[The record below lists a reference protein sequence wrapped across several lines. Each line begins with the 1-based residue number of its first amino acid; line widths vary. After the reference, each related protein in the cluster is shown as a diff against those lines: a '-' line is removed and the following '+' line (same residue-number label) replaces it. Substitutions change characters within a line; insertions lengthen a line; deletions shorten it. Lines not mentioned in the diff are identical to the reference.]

1 MRGLRRILL
10 YGLPYKGYALLN
22 VLFNIFYALFSGI
35 AFVSLIPMLDVLFG
49 NNEPREML
57 PEYSGVENLADYLK
71 GYMDYYISVNLDQD
85 RGQALFLVIGIVLIT
100 FLLKNLSNYFA
111 LFFITFLRNGI
122 LRDLRN
128 SLYRKIIGLPV
139 AFFSEKRKGDLMSR
153 MTTDISEIQ
162 VSFLSILEVLIRD
175 PLTIVF
181 SLFFMVTISVELT
194 LFVLISIPSAGVI
207 ISQIGKRLKK
217 DSLKLQK
224 EQGHFL
230 SIMDETIHGQKVIKT
245 FGAENRF
252 IDQFFNSTQQFYH
265 FSNQFFHRANL
276 ASPLSEFLGIC
287 IIGVLLWFGG
297 KMVLMDATLSGTFFI
312 SYMGL
317 AYNILT
323 PAKNISKAA
332 YSIKKGNAAAER
344 IQELFEVSNNEDDL
358 DAIVKTRL
366 NSSII
371 FRDVYFRYQ
380 KDWVIENLSF
390 TINKGQTVALVG
402 TSGSGKTTVANLLNR
417 FYDIYKGQLLID
429 DIPIGR
435 IRRSSLFGM
444 ISLVTQESILFND
457 TVRNNLLIG
466 KPNASGLQIMEATK
480 VANAHDFIEKLPN
493 GYDTIIG
500 ESGNILSGGQRQRLC
515 IARAVLKNPEIL
527 ILDEATSSLDT
538 QSEKL
543 VQDALEKLL
552 ENRTSL
558 VIAHRLSTIKKAD
571 QILVLDNGRIIESGT
586 HQSLIKRESFYRKLV
601 DLQTLA

>member
-1 MRGLRRILL
+1 MRGLSRILL

-22 VLFNIFYALFSGI
+22 ILFNIFYALFSGL

-49 NNEPREML
+49 NNKPRETP
-57 PEYSGVENLADYLK
+57 PEYAGIENLADYLK
-71 GYMDYYISVNLDQD
+71 EYMDYYISVHLEQD
-85 RGQALFLVIGIVLIT
+85 RSQALFVVIGIVLIT

-128 SLYRKIIGLPV
+128 ALYKKIIALPV

-153 MTTDISEIQ
+153 MTTDVSEIQ

-245 FGAENRF
+245 FGAEKRF
-252 IDQFFNSTQQFYH
+252 INQFFNSTQQFYR
-265 FSNQFFHRANL
+265 FSNRFFHRANL

-344 IQELFEVSNNEDDL
+344 IQELFEVSSNEDAPN
-358 DAIVKTRL
+358 AIIKTQL

-371 FRDVYFRYQ
+371 FKDVYFRYQ
-380 KDWVIENLSF
+380 KDWVIENISF

-402 TSGSGKTTVANLLNR
+402 TSGSGKTTITNLLNR
-417 FYDIYKGQLLID
+417 FYDINKGQLFID
-429 DIPIGR
+429 DTSIDS
-435 IRRSSLFGM
+435 IRRSDLFGM

-466 KPNASGLQIMEATK
+466 KPDAKDPQIVEATK

-500 ESGNILSGGQRQRLC
+500 ESGNILSGGQKQRLC

-552 ENRTSL
+552 KNRTSL

-571 QILVLDNGRIIESGT
+571 QILVLDNGKIIESGT
-586 HQSLIKRESFYRKLV
+586 HQSLIEKKSFYRKLV
-601 DLQTLA
+601 NLQTLT

>member
-1 MRGLRRILL
+1 MRGLSRILL

-22 VLFNIFYALFSGI
+22 VIFNILYALFSGL

-71 GYMDYYISVNLDQD
+71 GYMDYYISVHLDQD
-85 RGQALFLVIGIVLIT
+85 RGQALFVVIGIVLIT

-175 PLTIVF
+175 PLTIIF

-245 FGAENRF
+245 FGAEKRF
-252 IDQFFNSTQQFYH
+252 IDQFFNSTQQFYR
-265 FSNQFFHRANL
+265 FSNRFFHRANL

-287 IIGVLLWFGG
+287 IIGLLLWFGG

-344 IQELFEVSNNEDDL
+344 IQELFEVSSNEDAP
-358 DAIVKTRL
+358 DAIIKTRL

-371 FRDVYFRYQ
+371 FKDVCFRYQ

-402 TSGSGKTTVANLLNR
+402 TSGSGKTTIANLLNR
-417 FYDIYKGQLLID
+417 FHDIYKGQLLID
-429 DIPIGR
+429 DVPIGR

-466 KPNASGLQIMEATK
+466 KPNASGPQIVGATQ

-571 QILVLDNGRIIESGT
+571 QILVLDNGKIIESGT
-586 HQSLIKRESFYRKLV
+586 HQSLIRRESFYRKLV

>member
-1 MRGLRRILL
+1 MRGLSRILL

-22 VLFNIFYALFSGI
+22 ILFNIFYALFSGL
-35 AFVSLIPMLDVLFG
+35 AFVSLIPMLEVLFG
-49 NNEPREML
+49 NNKPRETP
-57 PEYSGVENLADYLK
+57 PEYAGIENLADYLK
-71 GYMDYYISVNLDQD
+71 EYMDYYISVHLEQD
-85 RGQALFLVIGIVLIT
+85 RGQTLFVVIGIVLIT

-128 SLYRKIIGLPV
+128 ALYKKIIALPV
-139 AFFSEKRKGDLMSR
+139 SFFSEKRKGDLMSR

-245 FGAENRF
+245 FGAEKRF
-252 IDQFFNSTQQFYH
+252 INQFFNSTQQFYR
-265 FSNQFFHRANL
+265 FSNRFFHRANL

-297 KMVLMDATLSGTFFI
+297 KMVLMDSTLSGTFFI

-323 PAKNISKAA
+323 PAKNISKAT

-344 IQELFEVSNNEDDL
+344 IQELFEVSSNEDAPN
-358 DAIVKTRL
+358 AIIKTQL
-366 NSSII
+366 NSSIV
-371 FRDVYFRYQ
+371 FKDVYFRYQ
-380 KDWVIENLSF
+380 KDWVIENISF

-402 TSGSGKTTVANLLNR
+402 TSGSGKTTIMNLLNR
-417 FYDIYKGQLLID
+417 FYDINKGQLLID
-429 DIPIGR
+429 DTPIDR
-435 IRRSSLFGM
+435 IRRSDLFGM

-466 KPNASGLQIMEATK
+466 KPDAKDPQIVEATK

-500 ESGNILSGGQRQRLC
+500 ESGNILSGGQKQRLC

-552 ENRTSL
+552 KNRTSL
-558 VIAHRLSTIKKAD
+558 VIAHRLSTIKKAN
-571 QILVLDNGRIIESGT
+571 QILVLDDGKIIESGT
-586 HQSLIKRESFYRKLV
+586 HQSLIEKKSFYRKLV
-601 DLQTLA
+601 NLQTLT

>member
-1 MRGLRRILL
+1 MRGLSRILL

-22 VLFNIFYALFSGI
+22 ILFNIFYALFSGL

-49 NNEPREML
+49 NNKPRETP
-57 PEYSGVENLADYLK
+57 PEYAGIENLADYLK
-71 GYMDYYISVNLDQD
+71 EYMDYYISVHLEQD
-85 RGQALFLVIGIVLIT
+85 RSQALFVVIGIVLIT

-128 SLYRKIIGLPV
+128 ALYKKIIALPV

-153 MTTDISEIQ
+153 MTTDVSEIQ

-245 FGAENRF
+245 FGAEKRF
-252 IDQFFNSTQQFYH
+252 INQFFNSTQQFYR
-265 FSNQFFHRANL
+265 FSNRFFHRANL

-344 IQELFEVSNNEDDL
+344 IQELFEVSSNEDAPN
-358 DAIVKTRL
+358 AIIKTQL

-371 FRDVYFRYQ
+371 FKDVYFRYQ
-380 KDWVIENLSF
+380 KDWVIENISF

-402 TSGSGKTTVANLLNR
+402 TSGSGKTTITNLLNR
-417 FYDIYKGQLLID
+417 FYDINKGQLLID
-429 DIPIGR
+429 DTSIDS
-435 IRRSSLFGM
+435 IRRSDLFGM

-466 KPNASGLQIMEATK
+466 KPDAKDPQIVEATK

-500 ESGNILSGGQRQRLC
+500 ESGNILSGGQKQRLC

-552 ENRTSL
+552 KNRTSL

-571 QILVLDNGRIIESGT
+571 QILVLDNGKIIESGT
-586 HQSLIKRESFYRKLV
+586 HQSLIEKKSFYRKLV
-601 DLQTLA
+601 NLQTLT